1 MKKIEKYSFKKNE
14 INTINQQMEK
24 CVCKIYNGNNVRSGF
39 FIKIKTQNNILLSVL
54 ITNNHTLEGKDIL
67 KKVKKLLYQ

>member
-1 MKKIEKYSFKKNE
+1 
-14 INTINQQMEK
+14 MEK